1 MMFLLTLLKFISK
14 HFTNEERSSSV
25 KKKIKIIRRFCN
37 SLLHISESFLRSHH
51 WNIWIFQSKT
61 CCSST
66 RTRWIWIIKKCKKN
80 FISDWINPDWSPCL
94 INRYNFFYLRKWRWR
109 LFMKLWTLTRPLMPH
124 FISPSSSSSPRL
136 PLYLSLSLCSTN
148 TNNHTV
154 SPLSTSTSA
163 CRHVLCLPSLPHSE
177 GPWWSTCLS
186 RTNKSAPGSAP
197 SELLQLPENKHD
209 ENSSAQDGQRCSV
222 PPVGGDIRWWRRAVW
237 CSCRIRP
244 QGHL

>member
-1 MMFLLTLLKFISK
+1 
-14 HFTNEERSSSV
+14 
-25 KKKIKIIRRFCN
+25 
-37 SLLHISESFLRSHH
+37 
-51 WNIWIFQSKT
+51 
-61 CCSST
+61 
-66 RTRWIWIIKKCKKN
+66 
-80 FISDWINPDWSPCL
+80 
-94 INRYNFFYLRKWRWR
+94 
-109 LFMKLWTLTRPLMPH
+109 MKLWTLTRPLMPH

-222 PPVGGDIRWWRRAVW
+222 PPVGGISDGGDELFDAVAKFVHKDICKREKEIKIRQAGRTDVKKGLQDRRGIFMEPGCV
-237 CSCRIRP
+237 
-244 QGHL
+244 